1 MFIAPFYDIIQNS
14 AFIIMKGFEFL
25 IQKRDMSEKELDAIL
40 NEIKKH
46 SSDDTQQSEPA
57 VSNEPQTEE
66 NGSNDAEFKLSGE
79 PETVET
85 EDSDNGTLSL
95 DEKEDDKMQDN
106 NSDANEYFDLT
117 SADVLDDDK
126 KPNGSKKKIIIAVVA
141 VIVAVAVGIGVY
153 FGFFHNKKTEEPQTT
168 QAPQTTQS
176 TTAQAVSD
184 GIINP
189 LTGEDGYN
197 QAAVGKRPVA
207 VVVEN
212 EYSTTAVRP
221 QWGLSDADIVLE
233 GESEFSTRLLLFWAD
248 YTKMP
253 NQIGPARSARPPFIH
268 FSQLFDSV
276 FIHAGLSHSKGSYLG
291 ADDVFKNEGIDHIN
305 LLSEGSDYFS
315 RDKSRTKTIEHTGFL
330 KGNNVPA
337 LLESKKIDTKLD
349 DSKFT
354 QLSFNQEVKPLGDTK
369 ADSVSFKWT
378 SSSDGGRCP
387 KTGKFTYSDGYYTT
401 TDFDSKYGEAG
412 CKWQNLIFLLDKTE
426 YVVKQNYKGS
436 GKSETY
442 CDYKLSGGKGMVLSQ
457 GTAVEITWGVSN
469 GKLWMKDANGNDVSL
484 NPGKTYIGYGSSNY
498 GGSISLNK

>member
-1 MFIAPFYDIIQNS
+1 
-14 AFIIMKGFEFL
+14 
-25 IQKRDMSEKELDAIL
+25 MSEKELDAIL

-46 SSDDTQQSEPA
+46 SSDDDTQQSEPVA
-57 VSNEPQTEE
+57 STEPQQEESDTADTDFKLSNEPEE
-66 NGSNDAEFKLSGE
+66 VK
-79 PETVET
+79 
-85 EDSDNGTLSL
+85 
-95 DEKEDDKMQDN
+95 
-106 NSDANEYFDLT
+106 
-117 SADVLDDDK
+117 DDDK
-126 KPNGSKKKIIIAVVA
+126 ALSLNEEEKENEPMQKQNNFDTNDYIDLNSVQNSGDGKKPGGSKKKVIIAVVA
-141 VIVAVAVGIGVY
+141 VIAVIAIAVGVY

-197 QAAVGKRPVA
+197 KAAVGKRPVA

-253 NQIGPARSARPPFIH
+253 DQIGPARSARPPFIH

-276 FIHAGLSHSKGSYLG
+276 FIHAGLSHSKGSYVG

-330 KGNNVPA
+330 KGNNVPS

-349 DSKFT
+349 ESKFT
-354 QLSFNQEVKPLGDTK
+354 QLSFNKEAKPLGDTK

-387 KTGKFTYSDGYYTT
+387 KTGKFTYSNGYYTT
-401 TDFDSKYGEAG
+401 TDFDSKYGEAN

-442 CDYKLSGGKGMVLSQ
+442 CNYKLSGGKGMVLSQ